1 MKRRSE
7 PPDPET
13 EEQVLSFQDLIGLG
27 SHSARKSHYSILEEK
42 LAELEAER
50 NRYKWLFENALHGI
64 FQADFN
70 GAIRAANPAF
80 AAMCG
85 FHDSRQIIAQPQ
97 PLEALFDDPGDYVRL
112 KQELLCLGKA
122 YRFLTTL
129 KRRDGVRIH
138 VSMNVL
144 LRSGEG
150 ADLFEAFV
158 QDISAYRRAQEE
170 LTRLNEELEARVERR
185 TRELTQLNGK
195 LLREIGEREQM
206 QVELRLAKEA
216 AEQANLSKD
225 KYLAAASHDL
235 LQPMNAARLLVSTL
249 RERALAEQDSY
260 LVERVHLALEGAEE
274 LLNDLL
280 YISKLDQDAV
290 QPKFEVFSIQ
300 QLLASLEGE
309 FQPLASCSGL
319 QLRVLPSCLSVR
331 SDTRLLGRILRN
343 FISNALRYTHQGRV
357 LVGCRRKGSQL
368 SIQVWDT
375 GEGVPEERLQEIFHE
390 FYQLNTH
397 QRGARKGV
405 GLGLAIVDRLARM
418 LEHPIEVLSWPPRG
432 SMFSVEV
439 PLAVAPAPLPA
450 ELRPAITGNNLD
462 GACILVLD
470 NDDNILI
477 SMEALLRQWNCVVYL
492 ARDRHEAIDLCKARS
507 LRPDV
512 ILADYHLDRGQTGTD
527 AVLAMRK
534 CAGSAIPAAI
544 ITADYSDESVQ
555 LFQELQLPMLNKPV
569 KPAKLRALLSHLL
582 RDRVG

>member
-7 PPDPET
+7 SPDPDA
-13 EEQVLSFQDLIGLG
+13 EEQELSFQDLIGLG
-27 SHSARKSHYSILEEK
+27 SHSARKSHYSVLEEK

-70 GAIRAANPAF
+70 GTVRAANPAF
-80 AAMCG
+80 AAICG
-85 FHDSRQIIAQPQ
+85 YDDSRQIIDQPQ
-97 PLEALFDDPGDYVRL
+97 LLETLFDDPADYAQL
-112 KQELLCLGKA
+112 KRELRQTGKV
-122 YRFLTTL
+122 YRFLSSL
-129 KRRDGVRIH
+129 NRRDGVRIH
-138 VSMNVL
+138 VSMNAL
-144 LRSGEG
+144 LKSEAGEE
-150 ADLFEAFV
+150 LFEAFV
-158 QDISAYRRAQEE
+158 LDISAFKEAQEA
-170 LTRLNEELEARVERR
+170 LTRLNEELEARVMRR
-185 TRELTQLNGK
+185 TRELTVLNEK
-195 LLREIGEREQM
+195 LVLEIGEREQM
-206 QVELRLAKEA
+206 QEQLRLAKEA

-249 RERALAEQDSY
+249 RERTLAEQDSY

-280 YISKLDQDAV
+280 YISKLDQQAV

-309 FQPLASCSGL
+309 FQPLAACSGL
-319 QLRVLPSCLSVR
+319 QLKVLPSSLCVR
-331 SDTRLLGRILRN
+331 SDVRLLGRILRN
-343 FISNALRYTHQGRV
+343 FISNALRYTNQGRV

-375 GEGVPEERLQEIFHE
+375 GEGVPDDRLTEIFHE
-390 FYQLNTH
+390 FYQLDSH
-397 QRGARKGV
+397 RRSGRKGV

-418 LEHPIEVLSWPPRG
+418 LDHSIEVSSWPQQG

-439 PLAVAPAPLPA
+439 PLADAVESQQAAYKPEMA
-450 ELRPAITGNNLD
+450 GDNLE

-470 NDDNILI
+470 NDENILI

-492 ARDRHEAIDLCKARS
+492 ARDQEEAIDLCKSRS

-527 AVLAMRK
+527 AVLAMRH
-534 CAGSAIPAAI
+534 CAGTDIPAAI
-544 ITADYSDESVQ
+544 ITADYSDESIQ
-555 LFQELQLPMLNKPV
+555 LFQDLRMPLLNKPV
-569 KPAKLRALLSHLL
+569 
-582 RDRVG
+582 